1 MGNRAVIQMQGC
13 EAGIYVHW
21 NGGRASVEGFLQAA
35 RELTAT
41 GDAQYATARLAQI
54 IGNYFGGN
62 LSVGVDTLDNLD
74 CDNYDNGLYIV
85 DPAKLEIIGREF
97 ERGLEEINAEKTA
110 SIAESCV
117 ALARAMDVA
126 RDKLKDA

>member
-1 MGNRAVIQMQGC
+1 M
-13 EAGIYVHW
+13 
-21 NGGRASVEGFLQAA
+21 
-35 RELTAT
+35 T
-41 GDAQYATARLAQI
+41 
-54 IGNYFGGN
+54 
-62 LSVGVDTLDNLD
+62 
-74 CDNYDNGLYIV
+74 YDNGLYIV